1 MILAINTIDTYIS
14 DKISDILNGF
24 LSSRSTLEDNI
35 LADLPDDIVEP
46 FINTFGFNS
55 DGIANQE
62 IPVLFTFPQNKE
74 QGTFILVQYEG
85 SEEDKDNSSLGN
97 LQSGIYDYAE
107 GDEIKEKS
115 FVQVDTTGESPVAFI
130 EVKNNVYA
138 VDNIL
143 EISGSENLAFKDNRI
158 FVPYMDIYKSFNV
171 PVTVFYTVF
180 RKHRNGGNINH
191 KDVMGYGINLQE
203 VCVVD
208 FISNNQ
214 DTLRC
219 LSNILL
225 AISIYLRQTL
235 EDNSSIYLPTI
246 STQGNDLIQE
256 INTASNSITGQQLFY
271 RRLTISYKTT
281 QILETNAGDKITD
294 VEAEGKLDV

>member
-1 MILAINTIDTYIS
+1 LAINTIDTYVS
-14 DKISDILNGF
+14 DKISSILEGF

-35 LADLPDDIVEP
+35 LSDLPDDIVEP
-46 FINTFGFNS
+46 FINTFGYDSN
-55 DGIANQE
+55 GIAKQE
-62 IPVLFTFPQNKE
+62 IPVLFTFPSNKE

-85 SEEDKDNSSLGN
+85 SQEDGDNSSLGN

-107 GDEIKEKS
+107 GNEIKEKS
-115 FVQVDTTGESPVAFI
+115 YVQVDNSGDNPVAFI
-130 EVKNNVYA
+130 QMKNDVYS
-138 VDNIL
+138 VDNIM
-143 EISGSENLAFKDNRI
+143 EISGSDNLKFKDNKI
-158 FVPYMDIYKSFNV
+158 FVPYMDLYKDYKV

-180 RKHRNGGNINH
+180 RKHRDGGNINH

-208 FISNNQ
+208 FVSNNQ

-225 AISIYLRQTL
+225 AITIYLRQTL
-235 EDNSSIYLPTI
+235 EDNSSIYLPNV

-256 INTASNSITGQQLFY
+256 INTASNSVTGQQLFY
-271 RRLTISYKTT
+271 RRLTITYKTT
-281 QILETNAGDKITD
+281 QVLETNAGDRITD

>member
-1 MILAINTIDTYIS
+1 LAINTIDTYVS
-14 DKISDILNGF
+14 DKISSILEGF

-35 LADLPDDIVEP
+35 LSDLPDDIVEP
-46 FINTFGFNS
+46 FINTFGYDSN
-55 DGIANQE
+55 GIAKQE
-62 IPVLFTFPQNKE
+62 IPVLFTFPSNKE

-85 SEEDKDNSSLGN
+85 SQEDGDNSSLGN

-107 GDEIKEKS
+107 GNEIKEKS
-115 FVQVDTTGESPVAFI
+115 YVQVDNSGDNPIAFI
-130 EVKNNVYA
+130 QMKNDVYS
-138 VDNIL
+138 VDNIM
-143 EISGSENLAFKDNRI
+143 EISGSDNLKFKDNKI
-158 FVPYMDIYKSFNV
+158 FVPYMDLYKDYKV

-180 RKHRNGGNINH
+180 RKHRDGGNINH

-208 FISNNQ
+208 FVSNNQ

-225 AISIYLRQTL
+225 AITIYLRQTL
-235 EDNSSIYLPTI
+235 EDNSSIYLPNV

-256 INTASNSITGQQLFY
+256 INTASNSVTGQQLFY
-271 RRLTISYKTT
+271 RRLTITYKTT
-281 QILETNAGDKITD
+281 QVLETNAGDRITD

>member
-1 MILAINTIDTYIS
+1 LAINTIDTYVS
-14 DKISDILNGF
+14 DKISSILEGF

-35 LADLPDDIVEP
+35 LSDLPDDIVEP
-46 FINTFGFNS
+46 FINTFGYDSN
-55 DGIANQE
+55 GIAKQE
-62 IPVLFTFPQNKE
+62 IPVLFTFPSNKE

-85 SEEDKDNSSLGN
+85 SQEDGDNSSLGN

-107 GDEIKEKS
+107 GNEIKEKS
-115 FVQVDTTGESPVAFI
+115 YVQVDNSGDNPIAFI
-130 EVKNNVYA
+130 QMKNDVYS
-138 VDNIL
+138 VDNIM
-143 EISGSENLAFKDNRI
+143 EISGSDNLKFKDNKI
-158 FVPYMDIYKSFNV
+158 FVPYMDLYKNYKV

-180 RKHRNGGNINH
+180 RKHRDGGNINH

-208 FISNNQ
+208 FVSNNQ

-225 AISIYLRQTL
+225 AITIYLRQTL
-235 EDNSSIYLPTI
+235 EDNSSIYLPNV

-256 INTASNSITGQQLFY
+256 INTASNSVTGQQLFY
-271 RRLTISYKTT
+271 RRLTITYKTT
-281 QILETNAGDKITD
+281 QVLETNAGDRITD

>member
-1 MILAINTIDTYIS
+1 MAINTIDTYVS
-14 DKISDILNGF
+14 DKISSILEGF

-35 LADLPDDIVEP
+35 LSDLPDDIVEP
-46 FINTFGFNS
+46 FINTFGYDSN
-55 DGIANQE
+55 GIAKQE
-62 IPVLFTFPQNKE
+62 IPVLFTFPSNKE

-85 SEEDKDNSSLGN
+85 SQEDGDNSSLGN

-107 GDEIKEKS
+107 GNEIKEKS
-115 FVQVDTTGESPVAFI
+115 YVQVDNSGDNPVAFI
-130 EVKNNVYA
+130 QMKNDVYS
-138 VDNIL
+138 VDNIM
-143 EISGSENLAFKDNRI
+143 EISGSDNLKFKDNKI
-158 FVPYMDIYKSFNV
+158 FVPYMDLYKDYKV

-180 RKHRNGGNINH
+180 RKHRDGGNINH

-208 FISNNQ
+208 FVSNNQ

-225 AISIYLRQTL
+225 AITIYLRQTL
-235 EDNSSIYLPTI
+235 EDNSSIYLPNV

-256 INTASNSITGQQLFY
+256 INTASNSVTGQQLFY
-271 RRLTISYKTT
+271 RRLTITYKTT
-281 QILETNAGDKITD
+281 QVLETNAGDRITD

>member
-1 MILAINTIDTYIS
+1 MAINTIDTYIS
-14 DKISDILNGF
+14 DKISSILEGF

-35 LADLPDDIVEP
+35 LSDLPDDIVEP
-46 FINTFGFNS
+46 FINTFGYDSN
-55 DGIANQE
+55 GIAKQE
-62 IPVLFTFPQNKE
+62 IPVLFTFPSNKE

-85 SEEDKDNSSLGN
+85 SQEDGENSSLGN

-107 GDEIKEKS
+107 GSEIKEKS
-115 FVQVDTTGESPVAFI
+115 YVQVDNSGDTPVAFI
-130 EVKNNVYA
+130 QMKNDVYS

-143 EISGSENLAFKDNRI
+143 EISGSDNLKFKGNKI
-158 FVPYMDIYKSFNV
+158 FVPYMDLYKDYKV

-180 RKHRNGGNINH
+180 RKHRDGGNINH

-208 FISNNQ
+208 FVSNNQ

-225 AISIYLRQTL
+225 AITIYLRQTL
-235 EDNSSIYLPTI
+235 EDNSSIYLPNV

-256 INTASNSITGQQLFY
+256 INTASNSVTGQQLFY
-271 RRLTISYKTT
+271 RRLTITYKTT
-281 QILETNAGDKITD
+281 QVLETNAGDRITD

>member
-1 MILAINTIDTYIS
+1 LAINTIDTYVS
-14 DKISDILNGF
+14 DKISSILEGF

-35 LADLPDDIVEP
+35 LSDLPDDIVEP
-46 FINTFGFNS
+46 FINTFGYDSN
-55 DGIANQE
+55 GIAKQE
-62 IPVLFTFPQNKE
+62 IPVLFTFPSNKE

-85 SEEDKDNSSLGN
+85 SQEDGDNSSLGN

-107 GDEIKEKS
+107 GNEIKEKS
-115 FVQVDTTGESPVAFI
+115 YVQVDNSGDNPVAFI
-130 EVKNNVYA
+130 QMKNDVYS
-138 VDNIL
+138 VDNIM
-143 EISGSENLAFKDNRI
+143 EISGSDNLKFKDNKI
-158 FVPYMDIYKSFNV
+158 FVPYMDLYKNYKV

-180 RKHRNGGNINH
+180 RKHRDGGNINH

-208 FISNNQ
+208 FVSNNQ

-225 AISIYLRQTL
+225 AITIYLRQTL
-235 EDNSSIYLPTI
+235 EDNSSIYLPNV

-256 INTASNSITGQQLFY
+256 INTASNSVTGQQLFY
-271 RRLTISYKTT
+271 RRLTITYKTT
-281 QILETNAGDKITD
+281 QVLETNAGDRITD

>member
-1 MILAINTIDTYIS
+1 MAINTIDTYIS
-14 DKISDILNGF
+14 NRISDVLNGF

-35 LADLPDDIVEP
+35 LSDLPDDIVEP

-55 DGIANQE
+55 DGIAKQE

-97 LQSGIYDYAE
+97 LQSGVYDYAE

-115 FVQVDTTGESPVAFI
+115 FVQVDTTGETPIAFI
-130 EVKNNVYA
+130 EMKNNVYA

-143 EISGSENLAFKDNRI
+143 EISGSEKLAFKGNKI
-158 FVPYMDIYKSFNV
+158 FVPYMDIYKSFKV
-171 PVTVFYTVF
+171 PVTVFYTVY
-180 RKHRNGGNINH
+180 RQHRNGGNINH

>member
-1 MILAINTIDTYIS
+1 MAINTIDTYVS
-14 DKISDILNGF
+14 DKISSILEGF

-35 LADLPDDIVEP
+35 LSDLPDDIVEP
-46 FINTFGFNS
+46 FINTFGYDSN
-55 DGIANQE
+55 GIAKQE
-62 IPVLFTFPQNKE
+62 IPVLFTFPSNKE

-85 SEEDKDNSSLGN
+85 SQEDGDNSSLGN

-107 GDEIKEKS
+107 GNEIKEKS
-115 FVQVDTTGESPVAFI
+115 YVQVDNSGDNPVAFI
-130 EVKNNVYA
+130 QMKNDVYS
-138 VDNIL
+138 VDNIM
-143 EISGSENLAFKDNRI
+143 EISGSDNLKFKDNKI
-158 FVPYMDIYKSFNV
+158 FVPYMDLYKNYKV

-180 RKHRNGGNINH
+180 RKHRDGGNINH

-208 FISNNQ
+208 FVSNNQ

-225 AISIYLRQTL
+225 AITIYLRQTL
-235 EDNSSIYLPTI
+235 EDNSSIYLPNV

-256 INTASNSITGQQLFY
+256 INTASNSVTGQQLFY
-271 RRLTISYKTT
+271 RRLTITYKTT
-281 QILETNAGDKITD
+281 QVLETNAGDRITD

>member
-1 MILAINTIDTYIS
+1 MAINTIDTYVS
-14 DKISDILNGF
+14 DKISSILEGF

-35 LADLPDDIVEP
+35 LSDLPDDIVEP
-46 FINTFGFNS
+46 FINAFGYDSN
-55 DGIANQE
+55 GIAKQE
-62 IPVLFTFPQNKE
+62 IPVLFTFPSNKE

-85 SEEDKDNSSLGN
+85 SQEDGDNSSLGN

-107 GDEIKEKS
+107 GNEIKEKS
-115 FVQVDTTGESPVAFI
+115 YVQVDNSGDNPVAFI
-130 EVKNNVYA
+130 QMKNDVYS
-138 VDNIL
+138 VDNIM
-143 EISGSENLAFKDNRI
+143 EISGSDNLKFKDNKI
-158 FVPYMDIYKSFNV
+158 FVPYMDLYKDYKV

-180 RKHRNGGNINH
+180 RKHRDGGNINH

-208 FISNNQ
+208 FVSNNQ

-225 AISIYLRQTL
+225 AITIYLRQTL
-235 EDNSSIYLPTI
+235 EDNSSIYLPNV
-246 STQGNDLIQE
+246 SAQGNDLIQE
-256 INTASNSITGQQLFY
+256 INTASNSVTGQQLFY
-271 RRLTISYKTT
+271 RRLTITYKTT
-281 QILETNAGDKITD
+281 QVLETNAGDRITD

>member
-1 MILAINTIDTYIS
+1 LAINTIDTYVS
-14 DKISDILNGF
+14 DKIISILEGF

-35 LADLPDDIVEP
+35 LSDLPDDIVEP
-46 FINTFGFNS
+46 FINTFGYDSN
-55 DGIANQE
+55 GIAKQE
-62 IPVLFTFPQNKE
+62 IPVLFTFPSNKE

-85 SEEDKDNSSLGN
+85 SQEDGDNSSLGN

-107 GDEIKEKS
+107 GNEIKEKS
-115 FVQVDTTGESPVAFI
+115 YVQVDNSGDNPVAFI
-130 EVKNNVYA
+130 QMKNDVYS
-138 VDNIL
+138 VDNIM
-143 EISGSENLAFKDNRI
+143 EISGSDNLKFKDNKI
-158 FVPYMDIYKSFNV
+158 FVPYMDLYKDYKV

-180 RKHRNGGNINH
+180 RKHRDGGNINH

-208 FISNNQ
+208 FVSNNQ

-225 AISIYLRQTL
+225 AITIYLRQTL
-235 EDNSSIYLPTI
+235 EDNSSIYLPNV

-256 INTASNSITGQQLFY
+256 INTASNSVTGQQLFY
-271 RRLTISYKTT
+271 RRLTITYKTT
-281 QILETNAGDKITD
+281 QVLETNAGDRITD

>member
-1 MILAINTIDTYIS
+1 MAINTIDTYVS
-14 DKISDILNGF
+14 DKISSILEGF

-35 LADLPDDIVEP
+35 LSDLPDDIVEP
-46 FINTFGFNS
+46 FINTFGYDSN
-55 DGIANQE
+55 GIAKQE
-62 IPVLFTFPQNKE
+62 IPVLFTFPSNKE

-85 SEEDKDNSSLGN
+85 SQEDGDNSSLGN

-107 GDEIKEKS
+107 GNEIKEKS
-115 FVQVDTTGESPVAFI
+115 YVQVDNSGDNPIAFI
-130 EVKNNVYA
+130 QMKNDVYS
-138 VDNIL
+138 VDNIM
-143 EISGSENLAFKDNRI
+143 EISGSDNLKFKDNKI
-158 FVPYMDIYKSFNV
+158 FVPYMDLYKDYKV

-180 RKHRNGGNINH
+180 RKHRDGGNINH

-208 FISNNQ
+208 FVSNNQ

-225 AISIYLRQTL
+225 AITIYLRQTL
-235 EDNSSIYLPTI
+235 EDNSSIYLPNV

-256 INTASNSITGQQLFY
+256 INTASNSVTGQQLFY
-271 RRLTISYKTT
+271 RRLTITYKTT
-281 QILETNAGDKITD
+281 QVLETNAGDRITD